1 MYSLGELNLSFTV
14 LSSSALYIILCVVEL
29 HFVLLCKCSGLY
41 SVQVK
46 EFNSIVQFEV
56 PKVNALFI
64 LAHAI
69 NILKWPDSLKNF
81 RTSVH

>member
-56 PKVNALFI
+56 PKVNALI
-64 LAHAI
+64 LAHSI
-69 NILKWPDSLKNF
+69 NILKWPVSLKNF
-81 RTSVH
+81 RTSGH

>member
-1 MYSLGELNLSFTV
+1 MYSLGELHLSFSV

-29 HFVLLCKCSGLY
+29 HFVESHFVLLY

-46 EFNSIVQFEV
+46 EFNSVVQFEV

-69 NILKWPDSLKNF
+69 NILKCTDSLKSF
-81 RTSVH
+81 RTSGH